1 MWALAMG
8 LIVLCGVA
16 VWLIAAGAAQIERRR
31 ERWLWDHPPEDEVCR
46 EDREDQDN
54 DDTQSG

>member
-16 VWLIAAGAAQIERRR
+16 VWLIAAGAAQIEHRR

-46 EDREDQDN
+46 EDREDTDH
-54 DDTQSG
+54 DDT